1 MKRWLTRTLIFAAI
15 LSVIGHFLTIFGEDI
30 WSIADAL
37 LNGKEI
43 EVRKTERQ
51 LDEQEIAL
59 EGAAIGDKPK
69 LKPLVDKLNVYLVPA
84 ASLKPK
90 AAKAAHKP
98 VVAPKPRPAPKPA
111 PKPEAQAK
119 PVELA
124 AVPTTDTVAASTP
137 SEAPTPVPPPAAAVT
152 PPAADAP
159 APPAAV
165 AVAEPAAP
173 QDAQLSQGKA
183 FPADVKI
190 HYLLYG
196 VLEGAMSWKQDGNH
210 YTIELNAAGFGKSIS
225 LRSRGTM
232 SKDGLKP
239 DEYLEFRDNKLDS
252 PKFVV
257 KFDWANGVVNYGEPN
272 ALKNDKLEKIGY
284 DMLSLFFQAAIRG
297 KTLMSSDVQIVTGKK
312 IYHQKFHIE
321 GESTIHV
328 QGAGDITALALNGEN
343 ERGKFAFWLA
353 PGWHNLPVRAKVDAS
368 DGRSFVLDASL
379 VEVNGKTL
387 LARPKREP
395 PRPRKDR

>member
-15 LSVIGHFLTIFGEDI
+15 LSVIGHFFTIFGEEI
-30 WSIADAL
+30 WSVADAL
-37 LNGKEI
+37 LNGKEV

-59 EGAAIGDKPK
+59 EGALAADKPK
-69 LKPLVDKLNVYLVPA
+69 LKPLVDTLNVYLVPA
-84 ASLKPK
+84 ASLRPK
-90 AAKAAHKP
+90 AAKPVMHKP
-98 VVAPKPRPAPKPA
+98 VAPPKPRPAPKPA
-111 PKPEAQAK
+111 PTQEVPAK

-124 AVPTTDTVAASTP
+124 TAPATETVAVPAPLEAQTP
-137 SEAPTPVPPPAAAVT
+137 APPPAV
-152 PPAADAP
+152 PVPAADAP

-165 AVAEPAAP
+165 VAAEPAVP
-173 QDAQLSQGKA
+173 QDAQLSQAKA
-183 FPADVKI
+183 FPADVRI

-252 PKFVV
+252 PKYVV

-353 PGWHNLPVRAKVDAS
+353 PDWHNLPVRAKVDAS

>member
-15 LSVIGHFLTIFGEDI
+15 LSVIGHFFTIFGEEI
-30 WSIADAL
+30 WSVTDAL
-37 LNGKEI
+37 LNGKEV

-51 LDEQEIAL
+51 LDEQEISI
-59 EGAAIGDKPK
+59 EGAPAGDKPK
-69 LKPLVDKLNVYLVPA
+69 LKPLVGTLNVYLVPA

-90 AAKAAHKP
+90 AVKP
-98 VVAPKPRPAPKPA
+98 VVHRPAAPPKPRPAPKPA
-111 PKPEAQAK
+111 PVPDVRAK

-124 AVPTTDTVAASTP
+124 TVPAVDAVAAP
-137 SEAPTPVPPPAAAVT
+137 VQPEVPAPAPQPPM
-152 PPAADAP
+152 PAADAP

-165 AVAEPAAP
+165 VAAEPAAP
-173 QDAQLSQGKA
+173 QDTQQSQGKA
-183 FPADVKI
+183 FPADVRI

-232 SKDGLKP
+232 SKDGLRP

-252 PKFVV
+252 PKYVV

-297 KTLMSSDVQIVTGKK
+297 KTLMSSDVQIITGKK

-353 PGWHNLPVRAKVDAS
+353 PDWHNLPVRAKVDAS